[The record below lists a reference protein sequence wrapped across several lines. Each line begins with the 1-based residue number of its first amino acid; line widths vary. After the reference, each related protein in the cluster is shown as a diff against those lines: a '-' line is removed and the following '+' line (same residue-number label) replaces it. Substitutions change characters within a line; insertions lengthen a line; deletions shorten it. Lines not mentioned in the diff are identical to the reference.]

1 MSEIQ
6 SAEEFVKFIDNNY
19 INLGVITKQA
29 MADLIRSRDKTIV
42 ERIRQDIIDQ
52 WVSGFEQNN
61 YCRILDI
68 FDSTLRDLGIE

>member
-6 SAEEFVKFIDNNY
+6 SAEVFVKQLY
-19 INLGVITKQA
+19 IRPKSEIIEA
-29 MADLIRSRDKTIV
+29 IRSRDKTIV

>member
-42 ERIRQDIIDQ
+42 ERIRECMEDQLLHSDLDETDITL
-52 WVSGFEQNN
+52 
-61 YCRILDI
+61 ILD
-68 FDSTLRDLGIE
+68 SVLRDLGIE